1 MAAKALTATKCKTVH
16 CANFSP
22 PTTIASDTSSTVTAE
37 SGAGT
42 RRPPIRYKKPPRL
55 GITLGQGQRST
66 DMFGSPTT
74 LICLGRQQQCWIF
87 NKTRSPEIAI
97 ETSTS
102 KLPVMKT
109 SVDEQHEHGILAE

>member
-16 CANFSP
+16 RANFSP
-22 PTTIASDTSSTVTAE
+22 PTTITSDTSSTVTAE

-55 GITLGQGQRST
+55 GITLGQGQRSA

-74 LICLGRQQQCWIF
+74 MLDIQQDSESGDRNRDEYEKAAGYE
-87 NKTRSPEIAI
+87 NKRR
-97 ETSTS
+97 
-102 KLPVMKT
+102 
-109 SVDEQHEHGILAE
+109 